1 MNDEEKSKEC
11 PVIQM
16 GFADIRQSSHAKAD
30 ERNEAECPQ
39 YQEGCNEEVCFPYEE
54 LRLEAGKRKEEGCRC
69 SYHEH
74 LWQVCFSADASDRIE
89 VCLPDAVAE
98 AALLGFFFCLD
109 GFVVRKGFHFRAVHE
124 GCREGGISFGRDGDE
139 NGSDCISKDVHVVGM
154 FCAAFCFFQFLYE
167 IIAVLCR
174 HFNVNGSDLLLSDAD
189 AGDGYVHPV
198 EGCFFFS
205 F

>member
-1 MNDEEKSKEC
+1 MPRLMREMKQSVPNIRKAAMKKFVSPTKSSGLKQ
-11 PVIQM
+11 VS
-16 GFADIRQSSHAKAD
+16 A
-30 ERNEAECPQ
+30 
-39 YQEGCNEEVCFPYEE
+39 
-54 LRLEAGKRKEEGCRC
+54 KRKAAGAPTMSIFGR
-69 SYHEH
+69 YAF
-74 LWQVCFSADASDRIE
+74 LADASDRIE